1 MATTFT
7 YKITKLKRKLDSGE
21 VSTVEFDITG
31 TDGDHTHTKST
42 SIELGKAIHSP
53 TPYALL
59 SEEEVINWVKEQ
71 TYHRHCLPPL
81 EEEINSIVQ
90 EKKTPTFG
98 EGLPWS

>member
-42 SIELGKAIHSP
+42 SVEISKAIHSP
-53 TPYALL
+53 TPYTLL

-71 TYHRHCLPPL
+71 TYL

>member
-1 MATTFT
+1 MSTTIT

-42 SIELGKAIHSP
+42 SIELSKAIYSL
-53 TPYALL
+53 TPYTLL
-59 SEEEVINWVKEQ
+59 SEEEVINLVKEQ
-71 TYHRHCLPPL
+71 TYL

>member
-42 SIELGKAIHSP
+42 SIELAPALYSP
-53 TPYALL
+53 TPYDVLT
-59 SEEEVINWVKEQ
+59 EEGVITWVKAES
-71 TYHRHCLPPL
+71 YIL

-90 EKKTPTFG
+90 DKKTPTFG

>member
-1 MATTFT
+1 MATTIT

-42 SIELGKAIHSP
+42 SIELSKAIYSL
-53 TPYALL
+53 TPYTVLT
-59 SEEEVINWVKEQ
+59 EEEVINWVKAGS
-71 TYHRHCLPPL
+71 YLL

>member
-1 MATTFT
+1 MATTIT
-7 YKITKLKRKLDSGE
+7 YKITNLKRKLDSGE

-42 SIELGKAIHSP
+42 SVELGKAIHSP
-53 TPYALL
+53 TPYTLL

-71 TYHRHCLPPL
+71 TYL

>member
-1 MATTFT
+1 MATSIT

-42 SIELGKAIHSP
+42 SIELGKAIYSL
-53 TPYALL
+53 TPYSVLT
-59 SEEEVINWVKEQ
+59 EEEVINWVKSGS
-71 TYHRHCLPPL
+71 YLL

>member
-1 MATTFT
+1 MATTIT

-31 TDGDHTHTKST
+31 TDGDHTHTISS
-42 SIELGKAIHSP
+42 SIVLGKAMQGMC
-53 TPYALL
+53 PYEALT
-59 SEEEVINWVKEQ
+59 EEDVINWIKGKPDVE
-71 TYHRHCLPPL
+71 YRDL
-81 EEEINSIVQ
+81 EFEINEIVQ

>member
-1 MATTFT
+1 MATTTT

-31 TDGDHTHTKST
+31 TDGDHTYTKST
-42 SIELGKAIHSP
+42 SLELSKAIHSP
-53 TPYALL
+53 TPYELL
-59 SEEEVINWVKEQ
+59 TEENIINWVK
-71 TYHRHCLPPL
+71 PL
-81 EEEINSIVQ
+81 SEDLEIEIDKIVQ

>member
-1 MATTFT
+1 MATSIT

-42 SIELGKAIHSP
+42 SIELSKALYSP
-53 TPYALL
+53 TPYSVLT
-59 SEEEVINWVKEQ
+59 EEEVINWVKSGSYQ
-71 TYHRHCLPPL
+71 L

-90 EKKTPTFG
+90 EKVNPTIG
-98 EGLPWS
+98 EGVPWS